1 MIFSFKRFLKS
12 IGGDGSGG
20 RKEENYALRQ
30 IKNLKRGSIRR
41 GYFLLFFPIIY
52 NTSHFYLSPSMLGDK
67 T

>member
-12 IGGDGSGG
+12 IGGDGGGG

-41 GYFLLFFPIIY
+41 GYFLLFFPIVY
-52 NTSHFYLSPSMLGDK
+52 DTSHFYLSSSRPGE